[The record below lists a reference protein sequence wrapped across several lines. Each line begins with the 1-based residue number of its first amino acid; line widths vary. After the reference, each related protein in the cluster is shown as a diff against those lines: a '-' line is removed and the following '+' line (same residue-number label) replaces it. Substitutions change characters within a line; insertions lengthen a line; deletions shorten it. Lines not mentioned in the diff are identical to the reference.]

1 MTQKHTLP
9 TCPRCHKTVETAEA
23 AFCPF
28 CGAPVRQTEHAVA
41 DGARKLLD
49 QADKAKDPVKKY
61 AILMEAEKQYPDE
74 LEVAEAI
81 LFHGRLH
88 ERSPRK
94 LDFTVIKCYLW
105 HMYLTPRD
113 FTEEQKNAM
122 REELVAHPQLQRC
135 LSLAPDRQA
144 YMRRYLEKLGAEF
157 VSLFMKGS
165 NRYNQSI
172 LGFRLD
178 SRMDRVLAEPT
189 AFMMENIRRD
199 TALDAEQREMVYDA
213 IYRAFL
219 METGG
224 ETRWVDEHLT
234 KRGCPVPVRL

>member
-1 MTQKHTLP
+1 MTQNHTLP
-9 TCPRCHKTVETAEA
+9 TCPRCHKDVPTADA

-28 CGAPVRQTEHAVA
+28 CGAPMQQTAQTLP

-49 QADKAKDPVKKY
+49 QADQAKDPVKKY

-94 LDFTVIKCYLW
+94 LDFSVIKCYLW
-105 HMYLTPRD
+105 HMYLTPRE
-113 FTEEQKNAM
+113 FTEEQKKAM
-122 REELVAHPQLQRC
+122 REELVAHPQLLRC
-135 LSLAPDRQA
+135 MSLAPDAQA

-165 NRYNQSI
+165 NRFNQSI

-178 SRMDRVLAEPT
+178 NRMGRVLAEPM
-189 AFMMENIRRD
+189 AFMMENIRKD
-199 TALDAEQREMVYDA
+199 MDLEPEQREMVYDA

-219 METGG
+219 VEAGG
-224 ETRWVDEHLT
+224 EARWVDEHLE
-234 KRGCPVPVRL
+234 KRGCPVPVKL